1 MMNEMN
7 NISRVKPVQIESEMK
22 KSFIEYAMSVI
33 IDRALPDIRD
43 GLKPVHRRILYSMYE
58 QGITPDK
65 KYVKCASTVGDVLGK
80 YHPHGDAAVYDSMV
94 RMAQD
99 FSMRYPIV
107 DGHGNFGSR
116 DGDAAAAYRYTESK
130 LAKISMELLADIK
143 KNTVEFKPN
152 FDERYD
158 EPVVL
163 PSKFPN
169 LLVNGS
175 MGIAVAMATNIPPH
189 NLTEVIDGIVHVID
203 NPEANIDEIMQ
214 FIKGPDFPTA
224 ANIVGRQGIREAYR
238 TGRGRIVV
246 RGEASIDQLPNGRQ
260 RIIITE
266 LPYQVN
272 NAALVE
278 KIAELAKDKR
288 IDGIADLSDEYGK
301 EGIRIVIDLK
311 KDANANVV
319 LNQLYKNTQLQ
330 DAFNVN
336 MVAIVET
343 PDHKFEPKQVNLKE
357 IIDHYIAHQKDVIRR
372 RTIFDLNKAEARAH
386 LLEGCLIAL
395 DHLDEVIN
403 IIRSSR
409 TEDIAKQRLMERFTF
424 SDKQAQYIV
433 DMRLGRL
440 TGLEREKVQ
449 NEYNE
454 LQEKIKYYN
463 SILANEYLLLGIIK
477 DELAVIKDKFGDE
490 RRSRFVIDEGEID
503 IDDLIHEQQIA
514 VTLTHFGYI
523 KRMPSDTYKSQ
534 RRGGKGIKG
543 LSTREEDFVEQLFIT
558 SSHNMLLFFTN
569 KGRVFKLKGYEI
581 PEAGRQAK
589 GTAIV
594 NLLQLQPEERVATVI
609 PVGEGDRTED
619 TFLIMATK
627 EGLIKKTS
635 LSEYNNI
642 RKGGLIASVL
652 REDDEII
659 NVQMTQ
665 PGKSV
670 VMGTRNGYSIRFDES
685 DVRATGRASQGV
697 RGIKLRDDDYV
708 IGMDVC
714 DETATLL
721 CVTEKGFGKRTHI
734 GEYRIQTRGGKGIL
748 TYRVSDKT
756 GSVAGMLLVSDE
768 DDIMLITKD
777 GTVIRIESKEINIIG
792 RATRGVT
799 LMGVGKDESNV
810 VVSVAKTEHVDE
822 EEIAEEETETHAEEG
837 EMADSLEIVSE
848 GIGEIKE

>member
-1 MMNEMN
+1 MSEVVNEN
-7 NISRVKPVQIESEMK
+7 NNVSIVKPVDISYEMK
-22 KSFIEYAMSVI
+22 RAFIEYSMSVI

-43 GLKPVHRRILYSMYE
+43 GLKPVHRRILYSMFE

-80 YHPHGDAAVYDSMV
+80 YHPHGDAAVYDSLV

-99 FSMRYPIV
+99 FSMRYPTV

-116 DGDAAAAYRYTESK
+116 DGDAPAAYRYTESK

-143 KNTVEFKPN
+143 KNTVDFKPN

-163 PSKFPN
+163 PARFPN

-189 NLTEVIDGIVHVID
+189 NLREVIDGVNYVID
-203 NPEANIDEIMQ
+203 NPDASIDDIMQ

-246 RGEASIDQLPNGRQ
+246 RGEANIEQLANGRQ
-260 RIIITE
+260 RIVITE

-272 NAALVE
+272 NAGLVE

-343 PDHKFEPKQVNLKE
+343 PDHKYEPKQVNLKE
-357 IIDHYIAHQKDVIRR
+357 MIDHYIAHQKDVVRR
-372 RTIFDLNKAEARAH
+372 RTKFDLDKAEARAH

-395 DHLDEVIN
+395 DHLDEVIR

-409 TEDIAKQRLMERFTF
+409 TEELAKQGLMEAFNFT
-424 SDKQAQYIV
+424 DKQAQYIV

-440 TGLEREKVQ
+440 TGLEREKIQ

-454 LQEKIKYYN
+454 LQEKIAYFKAV
-463 SILANEYLLLGIIK
+463 LADETLLLCIIK
-477 DELAVIKDKFGDE
+477 DELKVISDKYGDD
-490 RRSRFVIDEGEID
+490 RRTRFVVDEGEID

-514 VTLTHFGYI
+514 VTLTHFGYV

-543 LSTREEDFVEQLFIT
+543 LSTREEDFVEHLFIT
-558 SSHNMLLFFTN
+558 SSHNYLLFFTN
-569 KGRVFKLKGYEI
+569 HGRVFKLKGYEI
-581 PEAGRQAK
+581 PEASRQAK

-594 NLLQLQPEERVATVI
+594 NLLQLLPGEKVATII
-609 PVGEGDRTED
+609 PLAEEEMTDD
-619 TFLIMATK
+619 KFLIMATK
-627 EGLIKKTS
+627 EGLVKKTS
-635 LSEYNNI
+635 LAEYHNI
-642 RKGGLIASVL
+642 RKGGLIAAIL
-652 REDDEII
+652 REEDEMIHVGLADE
-659 NVQMTQ
+659 NTT
-665 PGKSV
+665 V
-670 VMGTRNGYSIRFDES
+670 VLGTKDGYSIRFDQS
-685 DVRATGRASQGV
+685 DVRATGRVSQGV
-697 RGIKLRDDDYV
+697 RGIDLREGDYV
-708 IGMDVC
+708 IGMDLC
-714 DETATLL
+714 KDDSTLL
-721 CVTEKGFGKRTHI
+721 VVTEKGFGKRTSI
-734 GEYRIQTRGGKGIL
+734 DEYKIQNRGGKGIL
-748 TYRVSDKT
+748 TYRISDKT
-756 GSVAGMLLVSDE
+756 GCVAGMMMVT
-768 DDIMLITKD
+768 DDDDVMLITKD
-777 GTVIRIESKEINIIG
+777 GTIIRIAAKEISIIG
-792 RATRGVT
+792 RATKGVT
-799 LMGVGKDESNV
+799 LMGVGEGGE
-810 VVSVAKTEHVDE
+810 VVSVAKTEHVE
-822 EEIAEEETETHAEEG
+822 EEEEAVEDTAEGEETATEEAATEESG
-837 EMADSLEIVSE
+837 AAPEENA
-848 GIGEIKE
+848 

>member
-1 MMNEMN
+1 
-7 NISRVKPVQIESEMK
+7 
-22 KSFIEYAMSVI
+22 
-33 IDRALPDIRD
+33 
-43 GLKPVHRRILYSMYE
+43 MYE

-80 YHPHGDAAVYDSMV
+80 YHPHGDAAVYESMV

-99 FSMRYPIV
+99 FSMRYPTI

-130 LAKISMELLADIK
+130 LARISMELLADIK
-143 KNTVEFKPN
+143 KNTVDFKPN

-163 PSKFPN
+163 PARFPN

-189 NLTEVIDGIVHVID
+189 NLVEVIDGIIHVID
-203 NPEANIDEIMQ
+203 NPDATIDEIMQ

-246 RGEASIDQLPNGRQ
+246 RGEAVIEQLSNGRQ
-260 RIIITE
+260 RIVITE

-278 KIAELAKDKR
+278 KIAELAKEKR

-343 PDHKFEPKQVNLKE
+343 EDHKYEPKQVNLRE
-357 IIDHYIAHQKDVIRR
+357 IIDHYIAHQEDVIRR
-372 RTIFDLNKAEARAH
+372 RTKFDLDKAEARAH

-409 TEDIAKQRLMERFTF
+409 TEDIAKTRLMERFAF

-440 TGLEREKVQ
+440 TGLEREKIQ
-449 NEYNE
+449 AEYNE
-454 LQEKIKYYN
+454 LLEKIAYYK
-463 SILANEYLLLGIIK
+463 SVLADEKILLGIIK
-477 DELAVIKDKFGDE
+477 DELKVISEKYGDE
-490 RRSRFVIDEGEID
+490 RRTRIVVDEGEID

-523 KRMPSDTYKSQ
+523 KRMPADTYKSQ

-543 LSTREEDFVEQLFIT
+543 LVTREEDFVEQLFIT
-558 SSHNMLLFFTN
+558 SSHNYLLFFTN

-594 NLLQLQPEERVATVI
+594 NLLQLQPEETVATVI
-609 PVGEGDRTED
+609 PVSED
-619 TFLIMATK
+619 QLTDDKYLIMATK
-627 EGLIKKTS
+627 EGLVKKTS
-635 LSEYNNI
+635 LAEYRNI
-642 RKGGLIASVL
+642 RKGGLIAAIL
-652 REDDEII
+652 REEDEII
-659 NVQMTQ
+659 NVGLAQEGRTI
-665 PGKSV
+665 V
-670 VMGTRNGYSIRFDES
+670 LGTRNGYSIRFEEA
-685 DVRATGRASQGV
+685 DVRPTGRVSQGV
-697 RGIKLRDDDYV
+697 RGISLREGDYV
-708 IGMDVC
+708 IGMDIC
-714 DETATLL
+714 DSDATLL
-721 CVTEKGFGKRTHI
+721 VVTEKGFGKRTMI
-734 GEYRIQTRGGKGIL
+734 DEYKIQSRGGKGIL
-748 TYRVSDKT
+748 TYKISEKT
-756 GSVAGMLLVSDE
+756 GNVAGMILVNDSD
-768 DDIMLITKD
+768 DVMLITKD
-777 GTVIRIESKEINIIG
+777 GTIIRIVSKEISVIG

-799 LMGVGKDESNV
+799 LMGVGDDNAV
-810 VVSVAKTEHVDE
+810 VGIAKTEHTDE
-822 EEIAEEETETHAEEG
+822 FDEDQEEQTDEETEDGNQSDG
-837 EMADSLEIVSE
+837 E
-848 GIGEIKE
+848 

>member
-1 MMNEMN
+1 MSEVVNEN
-7 NISRVKPVQIESEMK
+7 NNVSIVKPVDISYEMK
-22 KSFIEYAMSVI
+22 RAFIEYSMSVI

-99 FSMRYPIV
+99 FSMRYPTI

-116 DGDAAAAYRYTESK
+116 DGDAPAAYRYTESK

-143 KNTVEFKPN
+143 KNTVDFKPN

-163 PSKFPN
+163 PARFPN

-189 NLTEVIDGIVHVID
+189 NLREVVDGVNYVID
-203 NPEANIDEIMQ
+203 NPDASIDDIMQ

-246 RGEASIDQLPNGRQ
+246 RGEANIEQLANGRQ
-260 RIIITE
+260 RIVITE

-272 NAALVE
+272 NAGLVT

-343 PDHKFEPKQVNLKE
+343 PDHKYEPKQVNLKE
-357 IIDHYIAHQKDVIRR
+357 MIDHYIAHQKDVVRR
-372 RTIFDLNKAEARAH
+372 RTQFDLDKAEARAH

-395 DHLDEVIN
+395 DHLDEVIR

-409 TEDIAKQRLMERFTF
+409 TEELAKQGLMEAFNFT
-424 SDKQAQYIV
+424 DKQAQYIV

-440 TGLEREKVQ
+440 TGLEREKIQ

-454 LQEKIKYYN
+454 LQEKIAYFRAV
-463 SILANEYLLLGIIK
+463 LADEKLLLGIIK
-477 DELAVIKDKFGDE
+477 DELKVIADKYGDD
-490 RRSRFVIDEGEID
+490 RRTRFVVDEGEID

-514 VTLTHFGYI
+514 VTLTHFGYV

-543 LSTREEDFVEQLFIT
+543 LSTREEDFVEHLFIT
-558 SSHNMLLFFTN
+558 SSHNYLLFFTN
-569 KGRVFKLKGYEI
+569 RGRVFKLKGYEI

-594 NLLQLQPEERVATVI
+594 NLLQLLPGEKVATII
-609 PVGEGDRTED
+609 PLAEEEMTDD
-619 TFLIMATK
+619 KFLIMATK
-627 EGLIKKTS
+627 EGLVKKTS
-635 LSEYNNI
+635 LAEYHNI
-642 RKGGLIASVL
+642 RKGGLIAAIL
-652 REDDEII
+652 REEDELIHVGLADE
-659 NVQMTQ
+659 NTT
-665 PGKSV
+665 V
-670 VMGTRNGYSIRFDES
+670 VLGTRDGYSIRFDQN
-685 DVRATGRASQGV
+685 DVRATGRVSQGV
-697 RGIKLRDDDYV
+697 RGINLREGDYV
-708 IGMDVC
+708 IGMDIC
-714 DETATLL
+714 SDDSTLL
-721 CVTEKGFGKRTHI
+721 VVTEKGFGKRTSI
-734 GEYRIQTRGGKGIL
+734 DEYKVQTRGGKGIL
-748 TYRVSDKT
+748 TYRISDKT
-756 GSVAGMLLVSDE
+756 GCVAGMMMVT
-768 DDIMLITKD
+768 DDDDVMLITKD
-777 GTVIRIESKEINIIG
+777 GTIIRIAAKEISIIG
-792 RATRGVT
+792 RATKGVT
-799 LMGVGKDESNV
+799 LMGVGDGGE
-810 VVSVAKTEHVDE
+810 VVSVAKTEHVE
-822 EEIAEEETETHAEEG
+822 EEEEG
-837 EMADSLEIVSE
+837 EAATAEGTEETAETATAEASE
-848 GIGEIKE
+848 STENA

>member
-1 MMNEMN
+1 MSEVVNENMENMNGS
-7 NISRVKPVQIESEMK
+7 IVKPVDISFEMK
-22 KSFIEYAMSVI
+22 RAFIEYSMSVI

-80 YHPHGDAAVYDSMV
+80 YHPHGDAAVYDSLV

-99 FSMRYPIV
+99 FSMRYPTV

-143 KNTVEFKPN
+143 KNTVDFKPN

-163 PSKFPN
+163 PARFPN

-189 NLTEVIDGIVHVID
+189 NLKEVIAGVNHVID
-203 NPEANIDEIMQ
+203 HPEASIDDIMQ

-246 RGEASIDQLPNGRQ
+246 RGEANIEQLANGRQ
-260 RIIITE
+260 RIVITE

-272 NAALVE
+272 NAGLVE

-343 PDHKFEPKQVNLKE
+343 PDHKYEPKQVNLRE
-357 IIDHYIAHQKDVIRR
+357 MIDHYIAHQKDVVRR
-372 RTIFDLNKAEARAH
+372 RTQFDLDKAEARAH

-395 DHLDEVIN
+395 DHLDEVIR

-409 TEDIAKQRLMERFTF
+409 TEDLAKQGLIEAFNFT
-424 SDKQAQYIV
+424 DKQAQYIV

-440 TGLEREKVQ
+440 TGLEREKIQ
-449 NEYNE
+449 NEYKE
-454 LQEKIKYYN
+454 LQERIAYFKAV
-463 SILANEYLLLGIIK
+463 LADESLLLSIIK
-477 DELAVIKDKFGDE
+477 DELNVIADKYGDD
-490 RRSRFVIDEGEID
+490 RRTRFVVDEGEID

-514 VTLTHFGYI
+514 VTLTHFGYV

-543 LSTREEDFVEQLFIT
+543 LSTREEDFVEHLFIT
-558 SSHNMLLFFTN
+558 SSHNYLLFFTN
-569 KGRVFKLKGYEI
+569 RGRVFKLKGYEI
-581 PEAGRQAK
+581 PEASRQAK

-594 NLLQLQPEERVATVI
+594 NLLQLLPGEKVATII
-609 PVGEGDRTED
+609 PLAEEEMTDD
-619 TFLIMATK
+619 KFLIMATK
-627 EGLIKKTS
+627 EGLVKKTS
-635 LSEYNNI
+635 LAEYHNI
-642 RKGGLIASVL
+642 RKGGLIAAIL
-652 REDDEII
+652 REEDEMIH
-659 NVQMTQ
+659 VGLADEDTT
-665 PGKSV
+665 V
-670 VMGTRNGYSIRFDES
+670 VLGTKDGYSIRFDQA
-685 DVRATGRASQGV
+685 DVRATGRVSQGV
-697 RGIKLRDDDYV
+697 RGIDLREGDYV
-708 IGMDVC
+708 IGMDLC
-714 DETATLL
+714 KDDSTLL
-721 CVTEKGFGKRTHI
+721 VVTEKGFGKRTMI
-734 GEYRIQTRGGKGIL
+734 DEYKIQNRGGKGIL
-748 TYRVSDKT
+748 TYRISDKT
-756 GSVAGMLLVSDE
+756 GCVAGMMMVTDDE
-768 DDIMLITKD
+768 DVMLITKD
-777 GTVIRIESKEINIIG
+777 GVIIRIAAKEISIIG
-792 RATRGVT
+792 RATKGVT
-799 LMGVGKDESNV
+799 LMGVGEGGE
-810 VVSVAKTEHVDE
+810 VVSVAKTEHV
-822 EEIAEEETETHAEEG
+822 EETEEEVTEESGEASAEDVAATTE
-837 EMADSLEIVSE
+837 ENA
-848 GIGEIKE
+848 